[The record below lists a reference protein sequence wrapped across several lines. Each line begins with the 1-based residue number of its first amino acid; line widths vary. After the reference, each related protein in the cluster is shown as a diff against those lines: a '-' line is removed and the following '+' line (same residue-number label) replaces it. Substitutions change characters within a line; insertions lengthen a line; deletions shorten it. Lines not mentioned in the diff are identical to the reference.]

1 MGCGLWADA
10 LLLSSHIDAAMW
22 KTVMARYAAEVS
34 VAGSP
39 LATLYSLFA
48 GSGPG
53 VLYSRCRLAARC
65 VVPLLITTL
74 LGCCQVLAPPSG
86 ATESPLAAR
95 WAENLATLLASRTW
109 RVHGACTTRPR
120 HAP

>member
-53 VLYSRCRLAARC
+53 VLCSRSPAVGWRLAVSALSSSPPCSAVARC
-65 VVPLLITTL
+65 SRPRR
-74 LGCCQVLAPPSG
+74 APPSR
-86 ATESPLAAR
+86 L
-95 WAENLATLLASRTW
+95 SR
-109 RVHGACTTRPR
+109 RAVFILILS
-120 HAP
+120 